1 MTFRELSKKE
11 VVQLK
16 EGACLGRIDDMVI
29 DPETARVAQLLML
42 CRPTLSGLLG
52 RQEPARVE
60 RLRLLR
66 TPKLFGRLGRD
77 ETLVIGWD
85 EIQKIGAG
93 ARLVTTELPEDDAR
107 EAKKPGLLE
116 RLLGR

>member
-29 DPETARVAQLLML
+29 DPETARVEKLLML
-42 CRPTLSGLLG
+42 G
-52 RQEPARVE
+52 R
-60 RLRLLR
+60 
-66 TPKLFGRLGRD
+66 PKLFGLLGRD

-85 EIQKIGAG
+85 EIQKIGAD
-93 ARLVTTELPEDDAR
+93 ALLLAPELPGDDPR

>member
-29 DPETARVAQLLML
+29 DPETARVEKLLML
-42 CRPTLSGLLG
+42 AGPKRCG
-52 RQEPARVE
+52 RR
-60 RLRLLR
+60 
-66 TPKLFGRLGRD
+66 GRG
-77 ETLVIGWD
+77 ETLVSGWD
-85 EIQKIGAG
+85 EIQKIGAD
-93 ARLVTTELPEDDAR
+93 ALLVTTELPGDDAR

>member
-29 DPETARVAQLLML
+29 DPETARVEKLLML
-42 CRPTLSGLLG
+42 G
-52 RQEPARVE
+52 R
-60 RLRLLR
+60 
-66 TPKLFGRLGRD
+66 PKLFGLLGRD

-85 EIQKIGAG
+85 EIQKIGAD
-93 ARLVTTELPEDDAR
+93 ALLVTTELPGDDAR

-116 RLLGR
+116 RLLGFLGRPIYLTGE

>member
-29 DPETARVAQLLML
+29 DPETARVEKLLML
-42 CRPTLSGLLG
+42 GS
-52 RQEPARVE
+52 
-60 RLRLLR
+60 
-66 TPKLFGRLGRD
+66 PKLFGLLGRD

-85 EIQKIGAG
+85 EIQKIGAD
-93 ARLVTTELPEDDAR
+93 ALLVTTELPGDDAR

>member
-29 DPETARVAQLLML
+29 DPETARVEKLLML
-42 CRPTLSGLLG
+42 G
-52 RQEPARVE
+52 R
-60 RLRLLR
+60 
-66 TPKLFGRLGRD
+66 PKLFGLLGRD

-85 EIQKIGAG
+85 EIQKIGAD
-93 ARLVTTELPEDDAR
+93 ALLVTTELPGTM
-107 EAKKPGLLE
+107 PG
-116 RLLGR
+116 RQKSPACWSGCWAGKRPVACKISQ

>member
-29 DPETARVAQLLML
+29 DPETARVEKLLML
-42 CRPTLSGLLG
+42 G
-52 RQEPARVE
+52 R
-60 RLRLLR
+60 
-66 TPKLFGRLGRD
+66 PKLFGLLGRD

-85 EIQKIGAG
+85 EILKIGAD
-93 ARLVTTELPEDDAR
+93 ALLVTTALPE
-107 EAKKPGLLE
+107 ESVQGEKKPGLLE

>member
-29 DPETARVAQLLML
+29 DPETARVEKLVVV
-42 CRPTLSGLLG
+42 GG
-52 RQEPARVE
+52 
-60 RLRLLR
+60 
-66 TPKLFGRLGRD
+66 PKLFGLWGRD
-77 ETLVIGWD
+77 ETWVIGWD
-85 EIQKIGAG
+85 ETQKIGPDAL
-93 ARLVTTELPEDDAR
+93 LVTTELPGDDAR
-107 EAKKPGLLE
+107 EEKKPGLLE